1 MLRLP
6 GSKQGSVGALRLMV
20 ACLICYSA
28 GQQQCPSRARG
39 DEAGGSV
46 QATDAKLRASCSSV
60 DEAGGVQATDAKL
73 RASCSR

>member
-6 GSKQGSVGALRLMV
+6 DSKVILLTYVLYV
-20 ACLICYSA
+20 AFVSHC
-28 GQQQCPSRARG
+28 G

>member
-6 GSKQGSVGALRLMV
+6 DSKQGSV
-20 ACLICYSA
+20 
-28 GQQQCPSRARG
+28 
-39 DEAGGSV
+39 AGGSV

-73 RASCSR
+73 RASCSSGDEAGGGIQAAIAWRQDRGVHVAHGVD